1 MSKSS
6 RTTIARF
13 INVRAP
19 QAIADS
25 GLSAGR
31 SVKPPKAFKSG
42 LLKAAETGSAKTSED
57 MRKLAGKVV
66 AETDAGLS
74 GLALDDVIRAA
85 VMPRGQ
91 NAKAA
96 GELIE
101 VRLGKKP
108 ADLVK
113 DGHYVKRLAATW
125 ERLYALSLTG
135 QDRRSESNL
144 LRAAEVLDDIA
155 EAKAA
160 DKAPT
165 WSAALGWKVAVP
177 KGLFLP
183 PEAKEPAPDLRA
195 KDLLE
200 GAKALF
206 GELTLLDRIER
217 KARSADKQ
225 YYRKGKGAQTKLREL
240 KGPVAAA
247 ADRKAD
253 REFAVLEDRVGR
265 DPELKKVTE
274 DLRARI
280 KGMTPAH
287 QAGVDV
293 IEPENWLQEAMKGS
307 GGMFSAPEQKF
318 MSRYEAQV
326 LAESEMDAI
335 GAMRDDV
342 YARTKALLYDPK
354 HALPA
359 AVLNAPEVKALVK
372 QLNLPRHALGAAFS
386 FGLTASLPRVHVLG
400 VGDLIVV
407 EEQTSRYELG
417 EVAHIE
423 NVMATETRS
432 RTHLRIAETEATTTT
447 ETEETAVDEK
457 SLQTTTRFELS
468 KETQAEIESS
478 LQVTAGGSMSASYG
492 PVSVSANMGVTSSTS
507 ASSGTNTASTLA
519 REAVEKAVSKITK
532 SVREE
537 QILRVLNRVE
547 ETNEHGFANTTSQHI
562 SGIYR
567 WVDKYVT
574 VRAVNYGRRL
584 MLEMIVPEPANG
596 LIYAE
601 EMHADEEILVE
612 PPLFDIGPKD
622 VTRSNYLDWAE
633 TYGAPD
639 IPAPPKE
646 RIFQTMTY
654 GNASPGKDS
663 EFSETGKTLAI
674 PDGYQTTNVW
684 KSSWAIYYD
693 DYIWDHL
700 AANKHFPGADSVLEG
715 VTGSLQLAS
724 NMKCASFMV
733 GWKVRCELT
742 LEAYQAWQVKAWAAL
757 KQASDAAQAAY
768 LEALAAQAVGQGVHI
783 EGRNP
788 GQNKD
793 IVRNELKRAAIRFL
807 SNDMGELVVAGQT
820 RVGEIFNAA
829 DSTGNFNLAEARI
842 EGMIIQFFE
851 QAFEWHNMT
860 WLLYPYF
867 WANSSRQHAKLLAE
881 DHDPAMRDFYAAGA
895 ARVVVPVPV
904 DYEDA
909 VLNFFETNEIWNGGE
924 PPQIDDPEYV
934 SIAEE
939 LKQGRT
945 NSFNTPIYY
954 ESAGTP
960 PPFIIDEWEEKLPTS
975 LVMLQADSAL
985 PKFPSGLFE
994 TDVAGLLDAA
1004 VQATGTGANW
1014 RNSIVDLLTLYG
1026 VQNADQEANRRG
1038 FAAGQGYPGD
1048 PDKDAVASVDS
1059 WSYFFVIGQINLNG
1073 LS

>member
-1 MSKSS
+1 M
-6 RTTIARF
+6 
-13 INVRAP
+13 NVRAP
-19 QAIADS
+19 QALADS
-25 GLSAGR
+25 GITAGR
-31 SVKPPKAFKSG
+31 SVKPPKAYKSG
-42 LLKAAETGSAKTSED
+42 LLKAAESGAAKTSED
-57 MRKLAGKVV
+57 MRKRAAKAL
-66 AETDAGLS
+66 DAIDGDLS
-74 GLALDDVIRAA
+74 GLALDDVIRVA

-91 NAKAA
+91 NVKAA
-96 GELIE
+96 GEVVE

-113 DGHYVKRLAATW
+113 DADYQKRLAGTW

-144 LRAAEVLDDIA
+144 LRAAEVLGDL
-155 EAKAA
+155 AKGKAS

-165 WSAALGWKVAVP
+165 WSAALAWKVAVP

-183 PEAKEPAPDLRA
+183 PKPKTAAPDPRTR
-195 KDLLE
+195 DLLA

-206 GELTLLDRIER
+206 NELTLLDGIER
-217 KARSADKQ
+217 KARSTDKQ
-225 YYRKGKGAQTKLREL
+225 YYRKGKGAQAKLREI
-240 KGPVAAA
+240 KGPASSV
-247 ADRKAD
+247 ADRKVD
-253 REFAVLEDRVGR
+253 RELAVIEDRIGR
-265 DPELKKVTE
+265 NPELKVVAE
-274 DLRARI
+274 DLRTRI
-280 KGMTPAH
+280 KGMTPAKH
-287 QAGVDV
+287 AGVDV
-293 IEPENWLQEAMKGS
+293 LEPENWLQEAMKG
-307 GGMFSAPEQKF
+307 GGKLFSAPEQKF
-318 MSRYEAQV
+318 LSRYEAEI
-326 LAESEMDAI
+326 LARSEMDAI

-342 YARTKALLYDPK
+342 YARTKELLYHPRM
-354 HALPA
+354 ALPA
-359 AVLNAPEVKALVK
+359 EVLDSPEVMALAK
-372 QLNLPRHALGAAFS
+372 QLKLPRHALGAAFVL
-386 FGLTASLPRVHVLG
+386 GLPASLPRVHVLG

-432 RTHLRIAETEATTTT
+432 RSHLRIAETETTTT
-447 ETEETAVDEK
+447 REAEETAVDEK

-468 KETQAEIESS
+468 KETQAEMESS
-478 LQVTAGGSMSASYG
+478 LQVTAGASVSASYG

-507 ASSGTNTASTLA
+507 ASSGTNTASTIA
-519 REAVEKAVSKITK
+519 REAVEKAVSKVTK
-532 SVREE
+532 SIREE

-547 ETNEHGFANTTSQHI
+547 ETNEHGFTNTTSQHL

-601 EMHADEEILVE
+601 DMHADEEILVE
-612 PPLFDIGPKD
+612 PPLFDIGPGD

-633 TYGAPD
+633 VYGATD

-654 GNASPGKDS
+654 GNASPGKNT
-663 EFSETGKTLAI
+663 EFSETGKTIAI

-684 KSSWAIYYD
+684 KTSRVYYYGD
-693 DYIWDHL
+693 SYVSDHL
-700 AANKHFPGADSVLEG
+700 AATKYFPGADSVLEG

-724 NMKCASFMV
+724 NMYAASFMV

-742 LEAYQAWQVKAWAAL
+742 IEAFQAWQVKAWAAL
-757 KQASDAAQAAY
+757 KQASAAAHSAY
-768 LEALAAQAVGQGVHI
+768 LEALAAQAVGRGVHI

-788 GQNKD
+788 EQNKE

-807 SNDMGELVVAGQT
+807 SDDMGALVVAGQT
-820 RVGEIFNAA
+820 RFGEILNAA
-829 DSTGNFNLAEARI
+829 DSTGNFDLGEARI

-867 WANSSRQHAKLLAE
+867 WANRSRHHAKLLAE
-881 DHDPAMRDFYAAGA
+881 DHDPAMRDFYGAGA

-975 LVMLQADSAL
+975 LVMLQADAVL
-985 PKFPSGLFE
+985 PKFPLGLFE

-1026 VQNADQEANRRG
+1026 VQNPGQEASRRA
-1038 FAAGQGYPGD
+1038 FAADQGYPGD
-1048 PDKDAVASVDS
+1048 PDTDAIASVDS
-1059 WSYFFVIGQINLNG
+1059 WSYFYVIGQINLNG
-1073 LS
+1073 LP